1 MKKYTLL
8 FATMLA
14 MSGMAFGQVLPK
26 VLWETN
32 VTPNIEFT
40 SVNELYDIYSSINGN
55 SMIKRRFNITSRF
68 GSTFSDIGVKTL
80 SKNGKIQIT
89 SENLYKNRSQG
100 GGIATVNYLK
110 NYSFIYGNKSIF
122 AGDLDTLFLL
132 NQDFQL
138 EKEYSKKD
146 VGNYPIAVENG
157 FIFSYPKLIIKFDI
171 HGKEEWRYESQEE
184 ITLLNRTPPY
194 FCTLGITTNKKSVI
208 LDKNGKIVNASETLD
223 NGFPFPIN
231 DKGLGII
238 YASSTNPDN
247 TNISKYDSTG
257 KLIAKISLKG
267 LFPNSYNPTSLIKL
281 MPDNSVLLTFYT
293 ETKEV
298 YFAKIEDSG
307 KIKTYKTSL
316 LSNTLGYQGLSPFFE
331 IKIVDNSSV
340 MYYAF
345 SVDSPS
351 QSGINCRFGVANL
364 DSNSLSWEKRF
375 LYKSLGNIDPPVT
388 FEANNTIFQAYPST
402 TKPTELSFTTYN
414 SKGEVIWNSPFSNKT
429 VLGQGYKE
437 WKIIDNFLYTS
448 KTNNGLNSVAKI
460 KFDDGTFVWEK
471 TGMNIFNFKED
482 ILVDD
487 TSNEYILYEEEFEPD
502 KRKRK
507 ILAQDKK
514 SNKLWEYTFPLIYI
528 TPQYSYQRLI
538 SQFVLGENKT
548 IYTLSAEKNLKGI
561 DELIY
566 RKITPCSYNF
576 STSLGPVVA
585 TTQILTQN
593 GSTEACPGEKIRLY
607 APPYSGAV
615 FEWTRDGKI
624 VPELKEATHD
634 MSVSG
639 TYKVTIKD
647 TVCLYSGISN
657 EVKVT
662 IRTLPTAE
670 VTAPKSIFCDGDKTI
685 MTATTN
691 GTFFQWQ
698 KDQKDIPNATSG
710 IFEVSEAGNYR
721 VGVRDDKCP
730 QVGYSNVYTIITK
743 LLPEANISTDVKGV
757 VYEPFT
763 VKMTANSGTGLAYQW
778 LKDDAIIPNETKQ
791 TYEAQKSGKYKVNVT
806 YDGCTKL
813 SDALTISILIPL
825 ANQEEIGEEQVQV
838 YPNPSKGEFKII
850 LPKSLKSADVQL
862 FDSFGRERSLV
873 YIGEKAQVDGLAQ
886 GVYFLRIQNGERS
899 VVNKIV
905 IE

>member
-1 MKKYTLL
+1 
-8 FATMLA
+8 

-26 VLWETN
+26 VLWETT

-40 SVNELYDIYSSINGN
+40 NINDLYDIYTSTHGN
-55 SMIKRRFNITSRF
+55 SMVKRRFNITSRF
-68 GSTFSDIGVKTL
+68 GTTFSDIGLRTL
-80 SKNGKIQIT
+80 NKDGKIEIT

-100 GGIATVNYLK
+100 GGISTINYLK
-110 NYSFIYGNKSIF
+110 NYSFIFANKSIF
-122 AGDLDTLFLL
+122 TGDVDSIFIL

-138 EKEYSKKD
+138 EKGYSKKD
-146 VGNYPIAVENG
+146 LNYYPIAVENG
-157 FIFSYPKLIIKFDI
+157 FIFNYSKLIIKFDI
-171 HGKEEWRYESQEE
+171 YGKEEWRYESQEE
-184 ITLLNRTPPY
+184 ISLLNKTPPY
-194 FCTLGITTNKKSVI
+194 FCTLGSTTNKKSI
-208 LDKNGKIVNASETLD
+208 LFDKNGKIVNSSETLD

-238 YASSTNPDN
+238 YPSSTNPDN
-247 TNISKYDSTG
+247 ANISKYDSTG

-267 LFPNSYNPTSLIKL
+267 LFPNSYNPTNLIKL
-281 MPDNSVLLTFYT
+281 MPDNSLLLTFYT

-351 QSGINCRFGVANL
+351 QSGINCRLGVANL

-402 TKPTELSFTTYN
+402 AKPTELSFTTYN
-414 SKGEVIWNSPFSNKT
+414 SKGEIVWNSPFTNKT
-429 VLGQGYKE
+429 ALGQGYKE

-448 KTNNGLNSVAKI
+448 KTNNGTNSVAKI
-460 KFDDGTFVWEK
+460 KFDDGTFIWEK

-528 TPQYSYQRLI
+528 NPQYSYQRLI
-538 SQFVLGENKT
+538 SQFALGESKT
-548 IYTLSAEKNLKGI
+548 IYTLSVEKNLKGV
-561 DELIY
+561 DDLIY

-576 STSLGPVVA
+576 STALGPVVA
-585 TTQILTQN
+585 TTQIVTQT
-593 GSTEACPGEKIRLY
+593 GATEACPGEKIKLS
-607 APPYSGAV
+607 APKFVGVIY
-615 FEWTRDGKI
+615 EWTRDGKSI
-624 VPELKEATHD
+624 PEFKDATYD
-634 MSVSG
+634 MGVSG
-639 TYKVTIKD
+639 LYRVTIKD
-647 TVCLYSGISN
+647 TVCIYSGISN

-662 IRTLPTAE
+662 IRNLPTVE
-670 VTAPKSIFCDGDKTI
+670 ITAPKTTFCDGEKTTI
-685 MTATTN
+685 ASATN

-698 KDQKDIPNATSG
+698 KDGKDIPNATSG
-710 IFEVSEAGNYR
+710 IYEVSQAGDYR

-743 LLPEANISTDVKGV
+743 LLPEANITTDIKGV

-763 VKMTANSGTGLAYQW
+763 VKMSANSGTNLAYQW
-778 LKDDAIIPNETKQ
+778 LKDNVIIPNETKV
-791 TYEAQKSGKYKVNVT
+791 TYEAQKSGKYNVNVT
-806 YDGCTKL
+806 QDGCTKL

-825 ANQEEIGEEQVQV
+825 ANQEEVGEEMVQV

-862 FDSFGRERSLV
+862 FDTFGRERFLM
-873 YIGEKAQVDGLAQ
+873 YAGEQAQAEGLGQ
-886 GVYFLRIQNGERS
+886 GVYFLRVRKGEKLVTS
-899 VVNKIV
+899 KLI